1 MLTYATIF
9 ISLALLFYT
18 LGVWSEKLQRRLKYW
33 HMYLFWIGVIFDT
46 TGTTL
51 MTRLTGNG
59 LKFDFHFITGLVAIL
74 LMLFHA
80 IWATFVLVKN
90 KEKLIL
96 NFHKFS
102 IFVWIIWLIPYLS
115 GLIFGVSMK

>member
-9 ISLALLFYT
+9 ISLALVFYT
-18 LGVWSEKLQRRLKYW
+18 VGVWSEKLQRKLKYW
-33 HMYLFWIGVIFDT
+33 HMCLFWIGVVFDT
-46 TGTTL
+46 SGTTI
-51 MTRLTGNG
+51 MTRLSGNG
-59 LKFDFHFITGLVAIL
+59 LKFDFHLITGLIAIL

-80 IWATFVLVKN
+80 IWATVVLAKKN
-90 KEKLIL
+90 EKMIL

-115 GLIFGVSMK
+115 GLIFGVSM

>member
-18 LGVWSEKLQRRLKYW
+18 LGVWSEKLQRILKYW
-33 HMYLFWIGVIFDT
+33 HMYLFWIGVVFDT

-59 LKFDFHFITGLVAIL
+59 LKFDFHLITGLVAIL

>member
-33 HMYLFWIGVIFDT
+33 HMYLFWIGVVFDT

-59 LKFDFHFITGLVAIL
+59 LKFDFHLITGLVAIL

>member
-59 LKFDFHFITGLVAIL
+59 LKFDFHLITGLVAIL

>member
-9 ISLALLFYT
+9 ISLALVFYT
-18 LGVWSEKLQRRLKYW
+18 VGVWSEKLKRRLKYW
-33 HMYLFWIGVIFDT
+33 HMCLFWIGVVFDT

-51 MTRLTGNG
+51 MTQLSGSG
-59 LKFDFHFITGLVAIL
+59 SKFDFHFITGLIAIL

-80 IWATFVLVKN
+80 IWATAVLSKKN
-90 KEKLIL
+90 EKMIL

-115 GLIFGVSMK
+115 GLIFGVSM